1 MKERKN
7 WKECSNEELLG
18 YIVKLSE
25 DLAQEEHLTMDAKEI
40 KKGYIELKE
49 PTALQ
54 MNKAKGYPSIQ
65 VYIDRFGSW
74 NTAKYL
80 AGFTES
86 FENPWVYSRE
96 ELIDNLVQETGF
108 SREFATK
115 LLSGTKKEKEKKKNN

>member
-1 MKERKN
+1 MKEQK
-7 WKECSNEELLG
+7 KCSDKELLG

-25 DLAQEEHLTMDAKEI
+25 DLAQEEHLTMNARDI

-49 PTALQ
+49 PTAKQ

-74 NTAKYL
+74 NQAKYL
-80 AGFTES
+80 AGFTEK
-86 FENPWVYSRE
+86 FENPWAYSRE
-96 ELIDNLVQETGF
+96 ELVEYLIEETIF

-115 LLSGTKKEKEKKKNN
+115 LLSGTKKEKEKKKDN